1 MIKKGLISV
10 LIPCYNGEKF
20 LNKSLT
26 ALLNQ
31 AYKNYEVIIVDDGST
46 DKSKEV
52 IARYREEFSKKGKR
66 LIYLYQDNSG
76 QAAAIN
82 VALKQAQGEYLV
94 WQDVDDYYE
103 PDALE
108 NLYNYLSTH
117 PDYDFVRGAVI
128 NRYYDGEKETE
139 HTVIK
144 SKYPKKTNIFNLY
157 LYEKDAY
164 CYPGIFM
171 VRAEYLDKCIKNRS
185 IYETRAGQNWQLI
198 LPIAYRGKCGYL
210 NSPVYNYSV
219 RSDSHSR
226 SARNKKEKI
235 NRYNSH
241 KDLLFHVLDDID
253 NMNLL
258 ARTMYKIRLSLRY
271 LLKKLKIIMLK

>member
-31 AYKNYEVIIVDDGST
+31 TYDNYEVITVDDGST
-46 DKSKEV
+46 DKSKEI
-52 IARYREEFSKKGKR
+52 IARYREKFSKKDKK
-66 LIYLYQDNSG
+66 LVYLYQKNSG
-76 QAAAIN
+76 QAVAIN
-82 VALKQAQGEYLV
+82 TALKQAQGEYLV

-108 NLYNYLSTH
+108 NLYNYLSVH
-117 PDYDFVRGAVI
+117 PDYDFVRGAVT
-128 NRYYDGEKETE
+128 NRYYGGEKETV
-139 HTVIK
+139 HTEIR
-144 SKYPKKTNIFNLY
+144 SKYPQRMNVFNLY

-171 VRAEYLDKCIKNRS
+171 VRAEYLDKCIKNRR

-210 NSPVYNYSV
+210 DKPVYNYSV
-219 RSDSHSR
+219 RNDSHSR
-226 SARNKKEKI
+226 SAKSKKEKI
-235 NRYNSH
+235 KRCDAH
-241 KDLLFHVLDDID
+241 KDLLLHVLDNIES
-253 NMNLL
+253 MNVL
-258 ARTMYKIRLSLRY
+258 AKITHKIRLSLRY